1 MTKSHFKVEPMSR
14 QIQQQISVL
23 YDLLTNNNDF
33 SEIKHWFLNTPMGQN
48 ENFVAFNYQLNLQRQ
63 VARKDLNKL
72 SETTEEIQA
81 LVNQCRQLVLI
92 EKEKDE
98 SLKKYYKQYS
108 KKIEKQN
115 DNKRSTATTI

>member
-1 MTKSHFKVEPMSR
+1 MMKFHFKLERMSR

-33 SEIKHWFLNTPMGQN
+33 SEIRHWLVNTSMGQN
-48 ENFVAFNYQLNLQRQ
+48 ENFVAFNYQLNIQRQ

-98 SLKKYYKQYS
+98 NLKKHYKQYS
-108 KKIEKQN
+108 KKTEKQD
-115 DNKRSTATTI
+115 DNKRNTCTDI

>member
-1 MTKSHFKVEPMSR
+1 MKFHFKVEPMSR

-33 SEIKHWFLNTPMGQN
+33 SEIRHWLVNTPIGQN
-48 ENFVAFNYQLNLQRQ
+48 ESFVAFNYQLNLQKQ
-63 VARKDLNKL
+63 IARKDLNKL

-98 SLKKYYKQYS
+98 TLKKYYKQYS

-115 DNKRSTATTI
+115 DNKRSTARTI

>member
-1 MTKSHFKVEPMSR
+1 MKFHFKVEPMSC

-23 YDLLTNNNDF
+23 YDLLTNNQDF
-33 SEIKHWFLNTPMGQN
+33 SEIRHWLVNTPIGQN
-48 ENFVAFNYQLNLQRQ
+48 ESFVAFNYQLNLQKQ
-63 VARKDLNKL
+63 IARKDLNKL

-98 SLKKYYKQYS
+98 ILKKYYKQYS
-108 KKIEKQN
+108 KKTEKQN
-115 DNKRSTATTI
+115 DNKRNTA

>member
-1 MTKSHFKVEPMSR
+1 MEKTS

-23 YDLLTNNNDF
+23 YDLLTNNKDFND
-33 SEIKHWFLNTPMGQN
+33 IKNWFLNTPMGEN
-48 ENFVAFNYQLNLQRQ
+48 EYFVAFYYQLNLQKQ
-63 VARKDLNKL
+63 IARRELNKL

-108 KKIEKQN
+108 KKIFL
-115 DNKRSTATTI
+115 S

>member
-1 MTKSHFKVEPMSR
+1 MMISHFKVGRMSR

-33 SEIKHWFLNTPMGQN
+33 SEIRHWLVNTSMGQN
-48 ENFVAFNYQLNLQRQ
+48 ENFVAFNYQLNIQRQ

-98 SLKKYYKQYS
+98 NLKKHYKQYS
-108 KKIEKQN
+108 KKTEKQD
-115 DNKRSTATTI
+115 DNKRNTCTDI

>member
-1 MTKSHFKVEPMSR
+1 MMKFHFEREPMSR

-23 YDLLTNNNDF
+23 YDLLTNNQDF
-33 SEIKHWFLNTPMGQN
+33 SEIRHWLINTPIGQN
-48 ENFVAFNYQLNLQRQ
+48 ESFVAFNYQLNLQKQ
-63 VARKDLNKL
+63 IARKDLNKL

-108 KKIEKQN
+108 KKVEKQN
-115 DNKRSTATTI
+115 DNKRSTARTI

>member
-1 MTKSHFKVEPMSR
+1 MISHFKLERMSR

-33 SEIKHWFLNTPMGQN
+33 SEIRHWLVNTSMGQN
-48 ENFVAFNYQLNLQRQ
+48 ENFVAFNYQLNIQRQ

-98 SLKKYYKQYS
+98 NLKKHYKQYS
-108 KKIEKQN
+108 KKTEKQD
-115 DNKRSTATTI
+115 DNKRNTCTDI

>member
-1 MTKSHFKVEPMSR
+1 MSN
-14 QIQQQISVL
+14 QIQKQISVL

-48 ENFVAFNYQLNLQRQ
+48 ESFIAFNYQLNIQKQL
-63 VARKDLNKL
+63 ARKDLNKL

-81 LVNQCRQLVLI
+81 LINQCRQLVLI

-98 SLKKYYKQYS
+98 NLKKHYKQYS
-108 KKIEKQN
+108 KKTEKQD
-115 DNKRSTATTI
+115 DNKRNTCTDV

>member
-1 MTKSHFKVEPMSR
+1 MSS
-14 QIQQQISVL
+14 QIQKQISVL

-33 SEIKHWFLNTPMGQN
+33 SEIRHWLVNTSMGQN
-48 ENFVAFNYQLNLQRQ
+48 ENFVAFNYQLNLQRH

-108 KKIEKQN
+108 KKTEKQN
-115 DNKRSTATTI
+115 DNKRSC

>member
-1 MTKSHFKVEPMSR
+1 MMKFHFKVEPMSR

-33 SEIKHWFLNTPMGQN
+33 SEIRHWLVNTPIGQN
-48 ENFVAFNYQLNLQRQ
+48 ESFVAFNYQLNLQKQ
-63 VARKDLNKL
+63 IARKDLNKL

-98 SLKKYYKQYS
+98 TLKKYYKQYS

-115 DNKRSTATTI
+115 DNKRSTARTI

>member
-1 MTKSHFKVEPMSR
+1 MMISHFKLERMSR

-33 SEIKHWFLNTPMGQN
+33 SEIRHWLVNTSMGQN
-48 ENFVAFNYQLNLQRQ
+48 ENFVAFNYQLNIQRQ

-98 SLKKYYKQYS
+98 NLKKHYKQYS
-108 KKIEKQN
+108 KKTEKQD
-115 DNKRSTATTI
+115 DNKRNTCTDI

>member
-1 MTKSHFKVEPMSR
+1 MSS

-33 SEIKHWFLNTPMGQN
+33 SEIRYWLVNTSMGEN
-48 ENFVAFNYQLNLQRQ
+48 ENFISFYYQLNLQKQ
-63 VARKDLNKL
+63 VAQKDLNKL

-81 LVNQCRQLVLI
+81 LINQCRQLVLI

-98 SLKKYYKQYS
+98 RLRRYYKQYS
-108 KKIEKQN
+108 RKTEKQ
-115 DNKRSTATTI
+115 KEIL

>member
-1 MTKSHFKVEPMSR
+1 MMISHFKLERMSR

-33 SEIKHWFLNTPMGQN
+33 SEIRHWLVNTSMGQN
-48 ENFVAFNYQLNLQRQ
+48 ENFVAFNYQLNIQRQ

-98 SLKKYYKQYS
+98 NLKKHYKQYS
-108 KKIEKQN
+108 KKTEKQN
-115 DNKRSTATTI
+115 DNKRSIAPTI